1 MENSAEGECLYVF
14 SLAKSMRSTEKIK
27 GSTYKP
33 KSGASK
39 SNNHGQT
46 HHR

>member
-1 MENSAEGECLYVF
+1 MQKENIDMYFLLQSVR
-14 SLAKSMRSTEKIK
+14 SLEKIK